1 MKKTSKIRLNKPI
14 GQKLPFLEDFLL
26 FLTTS
31 NYSKHT
37 ISNYERDLEHFAN
50 FLDENHLKF
59 KDVSKRLIDHYKA
72 DLIADDR
79 HSLKKQQKSEALQA
93 KSINRMLTSLRTY
106 LTFLIDREEF
116 TPILPQHVK
125 LMKLEK
131 KVKPLPELD
140 ELIRFIESP
149 IHLEADRFIGMRN
162 RLVLEILFAAG
173 LRISEAVGLKVSQ
186 WESSGKMYIMGKG
199 RKERFVYVTPRVIHL
214 AEEYFPL
221 REEFI
226 RQSLPSSLS
235 SNQEVIEKFECMFV
249 TKKTFD
255 GLHQDYSKE
264 ILEQAFTK
272 HISDNYLQDKIKS
285 YRLQIG
291 ISSPLSAHT
300 LRHGFATYLAE
311 SGANPAALQILLG
324 HESLDTT
331 TRYVHA
337 SDSFAEKTHHS
348 FHPLKK

>member
-1 MKKTSKIRLNKPI
+1 MKKTSKNSLNKRI
-14 GQKLPFLEDFLL
+14 IQKLPFLDDFLL

-31 NYSKHT
+31 NYSRHT
-37 ISNYERDLEHFAN
+37 VSNYERDLEHFGN
-50 FLDENHLKF
+50 FLVENDLKF
-59 KDVSKRLIDHYKA
+59 EDVSKKLIDHYKA
-72 DLIADDR
+72 DLIAEDR
-79 HSLKKQQKSEALQA
+79 QTLKTHQKSEALKA

-106 LTFLIDREEF
+106 LTFLIDRDES
-116 TPILPQHVK
+116 TPIMPQHVK

-149 IHLEADRFIGMRN
+149 VHLEQDRFIGVRN

-186 WESSGKMYIMGKG
+186 WEPSGKMYIMGKG
-199 RKERFVYVTPRVIHL
+199 RKERFVYVTPRVIRL

-221 REEFI
+221 RVEFI
-226 RQSLPSSLS
+226 RNSLPSSLS
-235 SNQEVIEKFECMFV
+235 SNQEIVEKFECMFV

-255 GLHQDYSKE
+255 GLHKEYSQE
-264 ILEQAFTK
+264 ILDEAFVK

-311 SGANPAALQILLG
+311 SGANPAALQVLLG

-337 SDSFAEKTHHS
+337 SDSFAENTHHS